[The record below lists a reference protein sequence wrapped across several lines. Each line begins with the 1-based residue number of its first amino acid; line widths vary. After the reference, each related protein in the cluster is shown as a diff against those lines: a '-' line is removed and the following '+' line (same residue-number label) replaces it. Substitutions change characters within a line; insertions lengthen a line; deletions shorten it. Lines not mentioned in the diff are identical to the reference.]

1 LVEADHEVKNES
13 GFLAFACLPRA
24 GSELQLKSSLGS
36 GGKMTPQEM
45 RMLYDYN
52 AWANRRSLE
61 AASALTAEKF
71 VQPMGSSFG
80 SVRDTLAHIWGAEW
94 IWLER
99 FQGRSPSS
107 LPDTTQFPDMAS
119 LRERWDEL
127 ETRLLGFV
135 RGLTQADLERVFE
148 YKTLKFGVYR
158 NPLWESMQHLV
169 NHGTY
174 HRGQV
179 TTLLRQLAAQPIA
192 TDLMHFYRERA
203 TAAGA

>member
-1 LVEADHEVKNES
+1 VEE
-13 GFLAFACLPRA
+13 
-24 GSELQLKSSLGS
+24 
-36 GGKMTPQEM
+36 KMTPQEM
-45 RMLYDYN
+45 RTLFDYN
-52 AWANRRSLE
+52 AWANRRSIE
-61 AASALTAEKF
+61 AASALTTEKF

-107 LPDTTQFPDMAS
+107 LPDPTQFQDMAN

-127 ETRLLGFV
+127 EARLLTFV
-135 RGLTQADLERVFE
+135 RGLAQSDLDRAFE
-148 YKTLKFGVYR
+148 YKTLKFGAYR
-158 NPLWESMQHLV
+158 NPLWESMQHVV

-179 TTLLRQLAAQPIA
+179 TTLLRQHGAQPIA